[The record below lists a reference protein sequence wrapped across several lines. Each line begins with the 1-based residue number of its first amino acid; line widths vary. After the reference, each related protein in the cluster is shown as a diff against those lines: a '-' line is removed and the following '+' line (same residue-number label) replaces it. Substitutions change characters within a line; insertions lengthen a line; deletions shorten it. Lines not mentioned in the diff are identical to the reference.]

1 MTMDEC
7 AEIQQLRKEISAL
20 TQDKR
25 KLELDAKRREEA
37 MQRALDKAT
46 ERAERAE
53 LATDVLGKA
62 LASMPD
68 LPGVDYDAEEN
79 AYPKTKRDAMKLVDK
94 KNNDSSTHLSD

>member
-1 MTMDEC
+1 MDEC
-7 AEIQQLRKEISAL
+7 VEIQQLRKEISTL
-20 TQDKR
+20 MQQKR

-62 LASMPD
+62 VTSMPGA
-68 LPGVDYDAEEN
+68 PGVDSDAEEKSSPAPNN
-79 AYPKTKRDAMKLVDK
+79 ASTSKDAKRK
-94 KNNDSSTHLSD
+94 KR

>member
-1 MTMDEC
+1 MKLLLDQSLTHKLPDT
-7 AEIQQLRKEISAL
+7 LISAL

-62 LASMPD
+62 LATMPGA
-68 LPGVDYDAEEN
+68 PGVDSNAEEKSSPTPNN
-79 AYPKTKRDAMKLVDK
+79 ASTSKAGKRK
-94 KNNDSSTHLSD
+94 KR

>member
-1 MTMDEC
+1 MDEC
-7 AEIQQLRKEISAL
+7 VEIQQLRKEVSAL
-20 TQDKR
+20 MQQKR

-62 LASMPD
+62 LATMPGQH
-68 LPGVDYDAEEN
+68 GVDSNVAEGSSPTTNN
-79 AYPKTKRDAMKLVDK
+79 ASTTKDNTQK
-94 KNNDSSTHLSD
+94 KH